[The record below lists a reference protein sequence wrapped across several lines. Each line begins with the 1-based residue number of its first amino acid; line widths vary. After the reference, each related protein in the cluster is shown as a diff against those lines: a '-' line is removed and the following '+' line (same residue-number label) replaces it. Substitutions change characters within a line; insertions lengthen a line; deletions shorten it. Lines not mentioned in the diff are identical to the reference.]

1 MTLESILPALA
12 ILVLLAAVGFALWT
26 HLRTRRMLDTLDQM
40 LDDAIREDFQES
52 LYDESRLS
60 ALETRMA
67 HYLASNAVSA
77 RNLAEE
83 KDAIKTLIGDISH
96 QTKTPIANLLLY
108 AQLLEEQDLPPESRG
123 YVSALEGQ
131 AEKLRFLI
139 DALVK
144 TSRLETGVLAM
155 TPKRHG
161 LQQLLED
168 AASQAAPKAE
178 AKDIVLT
185 AEPTDLTAKFD
196 PKWTTEALYNL
207 VDNAVK
213 YTPAGGR
220 VTLRAVGYELFCRID
235 VTDTGPGIPEAEQAK
250 IFQRFYRSP
259 SASEEEG
266 VGIGLYLARQIAAGQ
281 GGYLKVASRPGEG
294 STFSLFLP
302 RAE

>member
-1 MTLESILPALA
+1 
-12 ILVLLAAVGFALWT
+12 
-26 HLRTRRMLDTLDQM
+26 
-40 LDDAIREDFQES
+40 
-52 LYDESRLS
+52 
-60 ALETRMA
+60 MA
-67 HYLASNAVSA
+67 HYLSSNTVSA
-77 RNLAEE
+77 RNLAAE

-108 AQLLEEQDLPPESRG
+108 AQLLAEQDLPPESRA

-144 TSRLETGVLAM
+144 TSRLESGVLAM

-168 AASQAAPKAE
+168 AATQAAPRAE
-178 AKDIVLT
+178 TRGIALT
-185 AEPTDLTAKFD
+185 VEPADLTARFD
-196 PKWTTEALYNL
+196 PKWTAEALYNL

-213 YTPAGGR
+213 YTPTGGS

-259 SASEEEG
+259 VVSGEEG

-281 GGYLKVASRPGEG
+281 GGYLKVTSRPGEG

-302 RAE
+302 RVE